1 MKSILGCTVLVVM
14 LAAFSAACGGKD
26 KPPLTPDSDMDA
38 GIGDPSALPAV
49 PAAPATK

>member
-1 MKSILGCTVLVVM
+1 MKSILGWTALVVM

-38 GIGDPSALPAV
+38 GIGDPASM